1 MFTYNLILLFVPI
14 IKNLNSND
22 YQYIV
27 KKKKKSNN
35 NNTKLKTASNQGIF
49 KMYKFQSVLTF
60 ISIQFNIQ
68 KLRKRVK
75 QNLLNLEIR
84 KRELFD
90 N

>member
-1 MFTYNLILLFVPI
+1 MFTYNLILLFVPN

-27 KKKKKSNN
+27 YSRKKKSNN

-68 KLRKRVK
+68 KLRKREK
-75 QNLLNLEIR
+75 QNLLKTRNKK
-84 KRELFD
+84 KRVI
-90 N
+90 

>member
-1 MFTYNLILLFVPI
+1 MFTYNLILLFVPN

-27 KKKKKSNN
+27 EKKSNN

-75 QNLLNLEIR
+75 QNLLKTRNKK
-84 KRELFD
+84 KRVI
-90 N
+90 